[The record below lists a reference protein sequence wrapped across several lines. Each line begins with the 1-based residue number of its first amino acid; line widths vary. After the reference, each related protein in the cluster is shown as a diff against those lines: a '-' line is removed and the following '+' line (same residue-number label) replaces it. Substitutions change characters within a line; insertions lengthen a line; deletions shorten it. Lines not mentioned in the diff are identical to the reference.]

1 MIKKYIK
8 AYLKSGYLV
17 PIRVLASLK
26 RKRNENIVFLL
37 SFPSTSEYIIDEL
50 SIKYKDRLIIC
61 YTKEAKS
68 LAETY
73 KKRKIKVFSI
83 NSFIDLYTNIIP
95 ALASTKVILC
105 DNYFAILAGFKFDKD
120 VNVVQLWHAN
130 GAVKKFGAEALYAK
144 QAMKTDQRRYQKVYD
159 QYTHIVVS
167 SKKMAEIFCKSYLN
181 EYKVLP
187 FGYPLTDVYFQNNSN
202 RISFYK
208 MFDIDTRKKIALY
221 APTYRENKNGKQMN
235 LKELSHRFPKDWQ
248 LVVRPHPHDNS
259 LKQQL
264 VELQEIVHM
273 PEEVAITNLFNQVDC
288 IITDYSSIPFEYTLS
303 RKQGKI
309 IYYCY
314 DLQEYDSTVGIQ
326 EDFIKWSAPDRVT
339 TITDLIS
346 LLTEKEQID
355 FKAFNDCWN
364 TFAKGN
370 SVNQLIE
377 WIDKHY
383 EN

>member
-8 AYLKSGYLV
+8 AFLKSGYLV

-50 SIKYKDRLIIC
+50 SIKYKDRLIVC

-167 SKKMAEIFCKSYLN
+167 SKKW
-181 EYKVLP
+181 
-187 FGYPLTDVYFQNNSN
+187 
-202 RISFYK
+202 
-208 MFDIDTRKKIALY
+208 
-221 APTYRENKNGKQMN
+221 
-235 LKELSHRFPKDWQ
+235 LKFFVK
-248 LVVRPHPHDNS
+248 
-259 LKQQL
+259 
-264 VELQEIVHM
+264 
-273 PEEVAITNLFNQVDC
+273 AI
-288 IITDYSSIPFEYTLS
+288 
-303 RKQGKI
+303 
-309 IYYCY
+309 
-314 DLQEYDSTVGIQ
+314 
-326 EDFIKWSAPDRVT
+326 
-339 TITDLIS
+339 
-346 LLTEKEQID
+346 
-355 FKAFNDCWN
+355 
-364 TFAKGN
+364 
-370 SVNQLIE
+370 
-377 WIDKHY
+377 
-383 EN
+383 